1 MAARQARG
9 SARLAVAGEDG
20 GAQRRGRCAE
30 GRQDYRYRAVFQG
43 EQCQGEVLD
52 ADVVVVQRLRLAQR
66 ELQALLGAR
75 RERDM
80 AAGSGPGRSG
90 ALPGRACRQGSAAT
104 GATAT
109 PAARQLGQR
118 PLPPGWPSAPAGGRE
133 GSGEGVRAE
142 RRFDPGA
149 DDVEVDADE
158 SQRLAVQAA
167 QRVGRLAPPG
177 GAQYFRLDA
186 FGRDALVAQD
196 RAGRLGGRGRGQQQV
211 LAADVVVP
219 ESAGIGLGL
228 DDDVASGVGEAL
240 EHHRL
245 PVRRPYLRCTACLV
259 TPRRLAM
266 SCQDQP
272 SSRACWTCS
281 SSSRSASAR
290 RAATAR
296 SPTSGSLLAA
306 PSAIWRVGSMPSAY
320 ADE

>member
-1 MAARQARG
+1 MVVRGIRSRSGELVAMAAGQARG

-43 EQCQGEVLD
+43 EQGQGEVLD

-80 AAGSGPGRSG
+80 AAGGGPGRSG
-90 ALPGRACRQGSAAT
+90 ALPGRACGQGGVAT
-104 GATAT
+104 GAPAT

-133 GSGEGVRAE
+133 GAGKGVRAE
-142 RRFDPGA
+142 RRLDPGA
-149 DDVEVDADE
+149 DDVEVDADV
-158 SQRLAVQAA
+158 SQRLAVEAA
-167 QRVGRLAPPG
+167 QRVGRLAPPD

-186 FGRDALVAQD
+186 LRRDALVAQD

-219 ESAGIGLGL
+219 EPAGIGLGL
-228 DDDVASGVGEAL
+228 DDDVAGGAGEAL

-245 PVRRPYLRCTACLV
+245 PRRPYLRYTVCLV
-259 TPRRLAM
+259 TPRRPAM

-296 SPTSGSLLAA
+296 SP
-306 PSAIWRVGSMPSAY
+306 
-320 ADE
+320 